1 MYICIYIYTHTVVL
15 LYVGLYSFCSEGL
28 HVGAISIGGLFLPRR
43 PQVCCMMTSW
53 PRRVLRVYVKEKLV
67 LRLPTVI
74 HAE

>member
-1 MYICIYIYTHTVVL
+1 MYICISIYTHTVVL

-28 HVGAISIGGLFLPRR
+28 HMEAISFEGSFLPRR

-53 PRRVLRVYVKEKLV
+53 PRRVLRVYVTEKLV
-67 LRLPTVI
+67 LRLPTVL